1 VLHNFI
7 GVKGDGAYPASSLIF
22 DNLGNLYGTTSV
34 DGINGGGCGGLGCG
48 TAFELTPSGDGKW
61 KERVLHA
68 FTGGVDGGLPSAGFI
83 LDSAGNLYSTTSS
96 GGHRC
101 PRHRVRDQAIALHLA
116 FWCPDRREG
125 TYQQTLTP

>member
-1 VLHNFI
+1 LRLTPGLGNTWSETELHNFI

-34 DGINGGGCGGLGCG
+34 DGINGGGGGGLGCG

-96 GGHRC
+96 GGTAA
-101 PRHRVRDQAIALHLA
+101 Q
-116 FWCPDRREG
+116 G
-125 TYQQTLTP
+125 TGFEIRP